1 MEKIVKLSA
10 EVIGHIAAGEVVERP
25 DAAIKELV
33 ENSMDAGATSVTVDI
48 REGGLEYMRVSD
60 NGTGI
65 PESELR
71 MAFERHATSKL
82 RSQEDLARIATLG
95 FRGEA
100 LSSIAAVSRVTLL
113 SRTRGSDSGMQLIN
127 EGGQIS
133 DIRPAPCAE
142 GTAITVRELF
152 FNAPVRRRF
161 MKKPAQ
167 ETQLVADLMQRL
179 ILSHPDVSF
188 RFTAD
193 GKTVFFSPGD
203 GKLETAVMSIY
214 GVNALK
220 QMIPVDGSA
229 GGLILTGYLGVGE
242 LSRGNRSQ
250 QQFFINGRAMRS
262 MLLSQAVEEGCR
274 QRVMIGRFPMC
285 VLHLKLPYEAVDV
298 NVHPNKWEVRFADE
312 RGIRDAVTGI
322 VLEALSPG
330 AADLTPPPFFSAP
343 PPDRAGLPPMQ
354 VLRREPEAASFVAEA
369 AAAPPAFPAGLRSPA
384 REQAGSADLRVQS
397 AALGAENESSKQAGG
412 DISHAAHEEPEQL
425 SAAEHLPELALRPV
439 RLIGAAFNTYILFE
453 SGELVCLCDQHAMHE
468 RLMFDRLMTA
478 YDSGAIAQ
486 TLMVPRVIPL
496 SYREYGS
503 FLEYQALLA
512 AAGYEAE
519 DFGDQTVKLHSVPLT
534 LGQPQAE
541 GGFKEALEELIA
553 SGSLSDDRRVEKI
566 ITASCKHAVKGGEKL
581 SVEELISLVRGV
593 LDGNVRPTC
602 PHGRP
607 LMMQFTRTE
616 LEKRFQRIPN

>member
-1 MEKIVKLSA
+1 MDKIIKLSP

-25 DAAIKELV
+25 SAAVKELV
-33 ENSMDAGATSVTVDI
+33 ENSLDAGASAITVDI
-48 REGGLEYMRVSD
+48 REGGLAFIRVSD
-60 NGTGI
+60 NGSGI

-82 RSQEDLARIATLG
+82 RTQEDLLRIATLG

-113 SRTRGSDSGMQLIN
+113 SRLRGSESGMQVTN
-127 EGGQIS
+127 EGGQIT

-142 GTAITVRELF
+142 GTAITVRDLF
-152 FNAPVRRRF
+152 FNAPVRRKF

-203 GKLETAVMSIY
+203 GKQETAVMSIY
-214 GVNALK
+214 GVNTLK
-220 QMIPVDGSA
+220 QMFRVDGSER
-229 GGLILTGYLGVGE
+229 GLILTGYLGVGE

-262 MLLSQAVEEGCR
+262 NLLSQAVEEGCR
-274 QRVMIGRFPMC
+274 QRVMIGRFPMFA
-285 VLHLKLPYEAVDV
+285 LHLTMPYESVDV
-298 NVHPNKWEVRFADE
+298 NVHPNKWEVRFSDE
-312 RGIRDAVTGI
+312 RGIAQAVTGL
-322 VLEALSPG
+322 VQDALSPG
-330 AADLTPPPFFSAP
+330 AAEAAPPPFFAP
-343 PPDRAGLPPMQ
+343 LPDKPGVPVTQ
-354 VLRREPEAASFVAEA
+354 VLRREPEELRTMSAPSFVSEPEVSA
-369 AAAPPAFPAGLRSPA
+369 PAFPASLRSPA
-384 REQAGSADLRVQS
+384 WEKPQS
-397 AALGAENESSKQAGG
+397 PAAPVK
-412 DISHAAHEEPEQL
+412 EPEQVT
-425 SAAEHLPELALRPV
+425 AAEHLPQLSARPV

-453 SGELVCLCDQHAMHE
+453 SGDTVCLCDQHAMHE
-468 RLMFDRLMTA
+468 RLMFDRLMKA

-486 TLMVPRVIPL
+486 TLMVPRVIQL

-519 DFGDQTVKLHSVPLT
+519 DFGDQSVRLHSVPMT

-541 GGFKEALEELIA
+541 GGFKEALEDLIS
-553 SGSLSDDRRVEKI
+553 SGSLNDDKRVEKI
-566 ITASCKHAVKGGEKL
+566 ITASCKHAVKGGERL
-581 SVEELISLVRGV
+581 SNEELISLVRGV
-593 LDGNVRPTC
+593 LDGNVHPTC

-607 LMMQFTRTE
+607 LMMQLTRNE

>member
-1 MEKIVKLSA
+1 MDKIIKLSP

-25 DAAIKELV
+25 SAAVKELV
-33 ENSMDAGATSVTVDI
+33 ENSLDAGASAITVDI
-48 REGGLEYMRVSD
+48 REGGLAFIRVSD
-60 NGTGI
+60 NGSGI

-82 RSQEDLARIATLG
+82 RTQEDLLRIATLG

-100 LSSIAAVSRVTLL
+100 LSSIAAVSKVTLL
-113 SRTRGSDSGMQLIN
+113 SRLRGSESGMQVVN
-127 EGGQIS
+127 EGGQIT

-142 GTAITVRELF
+142 GTAITVRDLF
-152 FNAPVRRRF
+152 FNAPVRRKF

-203 GKLETAVMSIY
+203 GKQETSVMSIY
-214 GVNALK
+214 GVNTLK
-220 QMIPVDGSA
+220 QMFRVDGSER
-229 GGLILTGYLGVGE
+229 GLILTGYLGVGE

-262 MLLSQAVEEGCR
+262 NLLSQAVEEGCR
-274 QRVMIGRFPMC
+274 QRVMIGRFPMFA
-285 VLHLKLPYEAVDV
+285 LHLTMPYESVDV
-298 NVHPNKWEVRFADE
+298 NVHPNKWEVRFSDE
-312 RGIRDAVTGI
+312 RGIAQAVTGL
-322 VLEALSPG
+322 VQDALSPG
-330 AADLTPPPFFSAP
+330 AAEAAPPPFFAP
-343 PPDRAGLPPMQ
+343 LPDKPGVPVTQ
-354 VLRREPEAASFVAEA
+354 VLRREPEELRTMSAPSFVSEPEVSA
-369 AAAPPAFPAGLRSPA
+369 PAFPASLRSPA
-384 REQAGSADLRVQS
+384 WEKPQS
-397 AALGAENESSKQAGG
+397 PAAPVK
-412 DISHAAHEEPEQL
+412 EPEQVT
-425 SAAEHLPELALRPV
+425 AAEHLPQLSARPV

-453 SGELVCLCDQHAMHE
+453 SGDTVCLCDQHAMHE
-468 RLMFDRLMTA
+468 RLMFDRLMKA

-486 TLMVPRVIPL
+486 TLMVPRVIQL

-519 DFGDQTVKLHSVPLT
+519 DFGDQSVRLHSVPMT

-541 GGFKEALEELIA
+541 GGFKEALEDLIS
-553 SGSLSDDRRVEKI
+553 SGSLNDDKRVEKI
-566 ITASCKHAVKGGEKL
+566 ITASCKHAVKGGDRL
-581 SVEELISLVRGV
+581 SNEELISLVRGV
-593 LDGNVRPTC
+593 LDGNVHPTC

-607 LMMQFTRTE
+607 LMMQLTRNE

>member
-1 MEKIVKLSA
+1 MDKIIKLSP

-25 DAAIKELV
+25 SAAVKELV
-33 ENSMDAGATSVTVDI
+33 ENSLDAGASAITVDI
-48 REGGLEYMRVSD
+48 REGGLEFIRVSD
-60 NGTGI
+60 NGSGI

-82 RSQEDLARIATLG
+82 RTQEDLLRIATLG

-113 SRTRGSDSGMQLIN
+113 SRLRGSESGMQVTN
-127 EGGQIS
+127 EGGQIT

-142 GTAITVRELF
+142 GTAITVRDLF
-152 FNAPVRRRF
+152 FNAPVRRKF

-203 GKLETAVMSIY
+203 GKQETAVMSIY
-214 GVNALK
+214 GVNTLK
-220 QMIPVDGSA
+220 QMFRVDGSER
-229 GGLILTGYLGVGE
+229 GLILTGYLGVGE

-262 MLLSQAVEEGCR
+262 NLLSQAVEEGCR
-274 QRVMIGRFPMC
+274 QRVMIGRFPMFA
-285 VLHLKLPYEAVDV
+285 LHLTMPYESVDV
-298 NVHPNKWEVRFADE
+298 NVHPNKWEVRFSDE
-312 RGIRDAVTGI
+312 RGIAQAVTGL
-322 VLEALSPG
+322 VQDALSPG
-330 AADLTPPPFFSAP
+330 AAEAAPPPFFAP
-343 PPDRAGLPPMQ
+343 LPDKPGVPVTQ
-354 VLRREPEAASFVAEA
+354 VLRREPEELRTMSAPSFVSEPEA
-369 AAAPPAFPAGLRSPA
+369 SAPAFPASLRSPA
-384 REQAGSADLRVQS
+384 WEKPQS
-397 AALGAENESSKQAGG
+397 PAAPVK
-412 DISHAAHEEPEQL
+412 EPEQVT
-425 SAAEHLPELALRPV
+425 AAEHLPQLSARPV

-453 SGELVCLCDQHAMHE
+453 SGDTVCLCDQHAMHE
-468 RLMFDRLMTA
+468 RLMFDRLMKA

-486 TLMVPRVIPL
+486 TLMVPRVIQL

-519 DFGDQTVKLHSVPLT
+519 DFGDQSVRLHSVPMT

-541 GGFKEALEELIA
+541 GGFKEALEDLIS
-553 SGSLSDDRRVEKI
+553 SGSLNDDKRVEKI
-566 ITASCKHAVKGGEKL
+566 ITASCKHAVKGGERL
-581 SVEELISLVRGV
+581 SNEELISLVRGV
-593 LDGNVRPTC
+593 LDGNVHPTC

-607 LMMQFTRTE
+607 LMMQLTRNE

>member
-1 MEKIVKLSA
+1 MDKIIKLSP

-25 DAAIKELV
+25 SAAVKELV
-33 ENSMDAGATSVTVDI
+33 ENSLDAGASAITVDI
-48 REGGLEYMRVSD
+48 REGGLEFIRVSD
-60 NGTGI
+60 NGSGI

-82 RSQEDLARIATLG
+82 RTQEDLLRIATLG

-113 SRTRGSDSGMQLIN
+113 SRLRGSESGMQVTN
-127 EGGQIS
+127 EGGQIT

-142 GTAITVRELF
+142 GTAITVRDLF
-152 FNAPVRRRF
+152 FNAPVRRKF

-203 GKLETAVMSIY
+203 GKQETAVMSIY
-214 GVNALK
+214 GVNTLK
-220 QMIPVDGSA
+220 QMFRVDGSER
-229 GGLILTGYLGVGE
+229 GLILTGYLGVGE

-262 MLLSQAVEEGCR
+262 NLLSQAVEEGCR
-274 QRVMIGRFPMC
+274 QRVMIGRFPMFA
-285 VLHLKLPYEAVDV
+285 LHLTMPYESVDV
-298 NVHPNKWEVRFADE
+298 NVHPNKWEVRFSDE
-312 RGIRDAVTGI
+312 RGIAQAVTGL
-322 VLEALSPG
+322 VQDALSPG
-330 AADLTPPPFFSAP
+330 AAEAAPPPFFAP
-343 PPDRAGLPPMQ
+343 LPDKPGVPVTQ
-354 VLRREPEAASFVAEA
+354 VLRREPEELRTMSTPSFVSEPEA
-369 AAAPPAFPAGLRSPA
+369 SAPAFPASLRSPA
-384 REQAGSADLRVQS
+384 WEKPQS
-397 AALGAENESSKQAGG
+397 PAAPIK
-412 DISHAAHEEPEQL
+412 EPEQVT
-425 SAAEHLPELALRPV
+425 AAEHLPQLSARPV
-439 RLIGAAFNTYILFE
+439 RLIGSAFNTYILFE
-453 SGELVCLCDQHAMHE
+453 SGDTVCLCDQHAMHE
-468 RLMFDRLMTA
+468 RLMFDRLMKA

-486 TLMVPRVIPL
+486 TLMVPRVIQL

-519 DFGDQTVKLHSVPLT
+519 DFGDQSVRLHSVPMT

-541 GGFKEALEELIA
+541 GGFKEALEDLIS
-553 SGSLSDDRRVEKI
+553 SGSLNDDKRVEKI
-566 ITASCKHAVKGGEKL
+566 ITASCKHAVKGGERL
-581 SVEELISLVRGV
+581 SNEELISLVRGV
-593 LDGNVRPTC
+593 LDGNVHPTC

-607 LMMQFTRTE
+607 LMMQLTRNE

>member
-1 MEKIVKLSA
+1 MDKIIKLSP

-25 DAAIKELV
+25 SAAVKELV
-33 ENSMDAGATSVTVDI
+33 ENSLDAGASAITVDI
-48 REGGLEYMRVSD
+48 REGGLEFIRVSD
-60 NGTGI
+60 NGSGI

-82 RSQEDLARIATLG
+82 RTQEDLLRIATLG

-100 LSSIAAVSRVTLL
+100 LSSIAAVSKVTLL
-113 SRTRGSDSGMQLIN
+113 SRLRGSESGMQVTN
-127 EGGQIS
+127 EGGQIT

-142 GTAITVRELF
+142 GTAITVRDLF
-152 FNAPVRRRF
+152 FNAPVRRKF

-203 GKLETAVMSIY
+203 GKQETAVMSIY
-214 GVNALK
+214 GVNTLK
-220 QMIPVDGSA
+220 QMFRVDGSER
-229 GGLILTGYLGVGE
+229 GLILTGYLGVGE

-262 MLLSQAVEEGCR
+262 SLLSQAVEEGCR
-274 QRVMIGRFPMC
+274 QRVMIGRFPMFA
-285 VLHLKLPYEAVDV
+285 LHLTLPYEAVDV

-312 RGIRDAVTGI
+312 RGVAQAVTAL
-322 VLEALSPG
+322 VQDALSPG
-330 AADLTPPPFFSAP
+330 AAQAAPPPFFP
-343 PPDRAGLPPMQ
+343 PQPDKPGVPVTQ
-354 VLRREPEAASFVAEA
+354 VLRREPEELRTMSAPSFVSEPAASA
-369 AAAPPAFPAGLRSPA
+369 PAFPASLRSPA
-384 REQAGSADLRVQS
+384 WEKPETTAVPAP
-397 AALGAENESSKQAGG
+397 
-412 DISHAAHEEPEQL
+412 EPEQVN
-425 SAAEHLPELALRPV
+425 AAEHLPQLSARPV

-453 SGELVCLCDQHAMHE
+453 SGDTVCLCDQHAMHE
-468 RLMFDRLMTA
+468 RLMFDRLMKA

-486 TLMVPRVIPL
+486 TLMVPRVIQL

-519 DFGDQTVKLHSVPLT
+519 DFGDQSVRLHSVPMT

-541 GGFKEALEELIA
+541 GSFKEALEDLISA
-553 SGSLSDDRRVEKI
+553 GSLNDDRRVEKI
-566 ITASCKHAVKGGEKL
+566 ITASCKHAVKGGERL
-581 SVEELISLVRGV
+581 SNEELISLVRGV
-593 LDGNVRPTC
+593 LDGNVHPTC

-607 LMMQFTRTE
+607 LMMQLTRNE

>member
-1 MEKIVKLSA
+1 MDKIIKLSP

-25 DAAIKELV
+25 SAAVKELV
-33 ENSMDAGATSVTVDI
+33 ENSLDAGASAITVDI
-48 REGGLEYMRVSD
+48 REGGLAFIRVSD
-60 NGTGI
+60 NGSGI

-82 RSQEDLARIATLG
+82 RTQEDLLRIATLG

-113 SRTRGSDSGMQLIN
+113 SRLRGSESGMQVTN
-127 EGGQIS
+127 EGGQIT

-142 GTAITVRELF
+142 GTAITVRDLF
-152 FNAPVRRRF
+152 FNAPVRRKF

-203 GKLETAVMSIY
+203 GKQETAVMSIY
-214 GVNALK
+214 GVNTLK
-220 QMIPVDGSA
+220 QMFRVDGSER
-229 GGLILTGYLGVGE
+229 GLILTGYLGVGE

-262 MLLSQAVEEGCR
+262 NLLSQAVEEGCR
-274 QRVMIGRFPMC
+274 QRVMIGRFPMFA
-285 VLHLKLPYEAVDV
+285 LHLTMPYESVDV
-298 NVHPNKWEVRFADE
+298 NVHPNKWEVRFSDE
-312 RGIRDAVTGI
+312 RGIAQAVTGL
-322 VLEALSPG
+322 VQDALSPG
-330 AADLTPPPFFSAP
+330 AAEAAPPPFFAP
-343 PPDRAGLPPMQ
+343 LPDKPGVPVTQ
-354 VLRREPEAASFVAEA
+354 VLRREPEELRTMSAPSFVSEPAASA
-369 AAAPPAFPAGLRSPA
+369 PAFPASLRSPA
-384 REQAGSADLRVQS
+384 WEKPQS
-397 AALGAENESSKQAGG
+397 PAAPIK
-412 DISHAAHEEPEQL
+412 EPEQVT
-425 SAAEHLPELALRPV
+425 AAEHLPQLSARPV

-453 SGELVCLCDQHAMHE
+453 SGDTVCLCDQHAMHE
-468 RLMFDRLMTA
+468 RLMFDRLMKA

-486 TLMVPRVIPL
+486 TLMVPRVIQL

-519 DFGDQTVKLHSVPLT
+519 DFGDQSVRLHSVPMT

-541 GGFKEALEELIA
+541 GGFKEALEDLIS
-553 SGSLSDDRRVEKI
+553 SGSLNDDKRVEKI
-566 ITASCKHAVKGGEKL
+566 ITASCKHAVKGGERL
-581 SVEELISLVRGV
+581 SNEELISLVRGV
-593 LDGNVRPTC
+593 LDGNVHPTC

-607 LMMQFTRTE
+607 LMMQLTRNE

>member
-1 MEKIVKLSA
+1 MDKIIKLSP

-25 DAAIKELV
+25 SAAVKELV
-33 ENSMDAGATSVTVDI
+33 ENSLDAGASAITVDI
-48 REGGLEYMRVSD
+48 REGGLEFIRVSD
-60 NGTGI
+60 NGSGI

-82 RSQEDLARIATLG
+82 RTQEDLLRIATLG

-100 LSSIAAVSRVTLL
+100 LSSIAAVSKVTLL
-113 SRTRGSDSGMQLIN
+113 SRLRGSESGMQVTN
-127 EGGQIS
+127 EGGQIT

-142 GTAITVRELF
+142 GTAITVRDLF
-152 FNAPVRRRF
+152 FNAPVRRKF

-203 GKLETAVMSIY
+203 KKQETAVMSIY
-214 GVNALK
+214 GVNTLK
-220 QMIPVDGSA
+220 QMFRVDGSER
-229 GGLILTGYLGVGE
+229 GLILTGYLGVGE

-262 MLLSQAVEEGCR
+262 NLLSQAVEEGCR
-274 QRVMIGRFPMC
+274 QRVMIGRFPMFA
-285 VLHLKLPYEAVDV
+285 LHLTMPYEAVDV

-312 RGIRDAVTGI
+312 LGVAQTVTAL
-322 VLEALSPG
+322 VQDALSPG
-330 AADLTPPPFFSAP
+330 AAQAAPPPFFAP
-343 PPDRAGLPPMQ
+343 LPDKPGVPVTQ
-354 VLRREPEAASFVAEA
+354 VLRREPEELRTISAPSFVSEPAASV
-369 AAAPPAFPAGLRSPA
+369 PAFPGSLRSPA
-384 REQAGSADLRVQS
+384 WEKPETTAVPAP
-397 AALGAENESSKQAGG
+397 
-412 DISHAAHEEPEQL
+412 EPEQVT
-425 SAAEHLPELALRPV
+425 AAEHLPQLNIRPV

-453 SGELVCLCDQHAMHE
+453 SGDTVCLCDQHAMHE
-468 RLMFDRLMTA
+468 RLMFDRLMKA

-486 TLMVPRVIPL
+486 TLMVPRVIQL

-519 DFGDQTVKLHSVPLT
+519 DFGDQSVRLHSVPMT

-541 GGFKEALEELIA
+541 GGFKEALEDLIS
-553 SGSLSDDRRVEKI
+553 SGSLNDDKRVEKI
-566 ITASCKHAVKGGEKL
+566 ITASCKHAVKGGERL
-581 SVEELISLVRGV
+581 SNEELISLVRGV
-593 LDGNVRPTC
+593 LDGNVHPTC

-607 LMMQFTRTE
+607 LMMQLTRNE

>member
-1 MEKIVKLSA
+1 MDKIIKLSP

-25 DAAIKELV
+25 SAAVKELV
-33 ENSMDAGATSVTVDI
+33 ENSLDAGASAITVDI
-48 REGGLEYMRVSD
+48 REGGLEFIRVSD
-60 NGTGI
+60 NGSGI

-82 RSQEDLARIATLG
+82 RTQEDLLRIATLG

-113 SRTRGSDSGMQLIN
+113 SRLRGSESGMQVVN
-127 EGGQIS
+127 EGGQIT

-142 GTAITVRELF
+142 GTAITVRDLF
-152 FNAPVRRRF
+152 FNAPVRRKF

-203 GKLETAVMSIY
+203 GKQETAVMSIY
-214 GVNALK
+214 GVNTLK
-220 QMIPVDGSA
+220 QMFRVDGSER
-229 GGLILTGYLGVGE
+229 GLILTGYLGVGE

-262 MLLSQAVEEGCR
+262 NLLSQAVEEGCR
-274 QRVMIGRFPMC
+274 QRVMIGRFPMFA
-285 VLHLKLPYEAVDV
+285 LHLTMPYESVDV
-298 NVHPNKWEVRFADE
+298 NVHPNKWEVRFSDE
-312 RGIRDAVTGI
+312 RGIAQAVTGL
-322 VLEALSPG
+322 VQDALSPG
-330 AADLTPPPFFSAP
+330 AAEAAPPPFFAP
-343 PPDRAGLPPMQ
+343 LPDKPGVPVTQ
-354 VLRREPEAASFVAEA
+354 VLRREPEELRTMSAPSFVSEPEVSA
-369 AAAPPAFPAGLRSPA
+369 PAFPASLRSPA
-384 REQAGSADLRVQS
+384 WEKPQS
-397 AALGAENESSKQAGG
+397 PAAPVK
-412 DISHAAHEEPEQL
+412 EPEQVT
-425 SAAEHLPELALRPV
+425 AAEHLPQLSARPV

-453 SGELVCLCDQHAMHE
+453 SGDTVCLCDQHAMHE
-468 RLMFDRLMTA
+468 RLMFDRLMKA

-486 TLMVPRVIPL
+486 TLMVPRVIQL

-519 DFGDQTVKLHSVPLT
+519 DFGDQSVRLHSVPMT

-541 GGFKEALEELIA
+541 GSFKEALEDLISA
-553 SGSLSDDRRVEKI
+553 GSLNDDKRVEKI
-566 ITASCKHAVKGGEKL
+566 ITASCKHAVKGGERL
-581 SVEELISLVRGV
+581 SNEELISLVRGV
-593 LDGNVRPTC
+593 LDGNVHPTC

-607 LMMQFTRTE
+607 LMMQLTRTE

>member
-1 MEKIVKLSA
+1 MDKIIKLSP

-25 DAAIKELV
+25 SAAVKELV
-33 ENSMDAGATSVTVDI
+33 ENSLDAGASAITVDI
-48 REGGLEYMRVSD
+48 REGGLAFIRVSD
-60 NGTGI
+60 NGSGI

-82 RSQEDLARIATLG
+82 RTQEDLLRIATLG

-113 SRTRGSDSGMQLIN
+113 SRLRGSESGMQVVN
-127 EGGQIS
+127 EGGQIT

-142 GTAITVRELF
+142 GTAITVRDLF
-152 FNAPVRRRF
+152 FNAPVRRKF

-203 GKLETAVMSIY
+203 GKQETAVMSIY
-214 GVNALK
+214 GVNTLK
-220 QMIPVDGSA
+220 QMFRVDGSER
-229 GGLILTGYLGVGE
+229 GLILTGYLGVGE

-262 MLLSQAVEEGCR
+262 NLLSQAVEEGCR
-274 QRVMIGRFPMC
+274 QRVMIGRFPMFA
-285 VLHLKLPYEAVDV
+285 LHLTLPYEAVDV
-298 NVHPNKWEVRFADE
+298 NVHPNKWEVRFSDE
-312 RGIRDAVTGI
+312 RGVAEAVTGL
-322 VLEALSPG
+322 VQDALSPG
-330 AADLTPPPFFSAP
+330 AAEAAPPPFFAP
-343 PPDRAGLPPMQ
+343 MPDKPGVPVTQ
-354 VLRREPEAASFVAEA
+354 VLRREPEELRTMSVPSFVSEPEVSA
-369 AAAPPAFPAGLRSPA
+369 PAFPASLRSPA
-384 REQAGSADLRVQS
+384 WEKPQS
-397 AALGAENESSKQAGG
+397 PAAPVK
-412 DISHAAHEEPEQL
+412 EPEQVT
-425 SAAEHLPELALRPV
+425 AAEHLPQLSARPV

-453 SGELVCLCDQHAMHE
+453 SGDTVCLCDQHAMHE
-468 RLMFDRLMTA
+468 RLMFDRLMKA

-486 TLMVPRVIPL
+486 TLMVPRVIQL

-519 DFGDQTVKLHSVPLT
+519 DFGDQSVRLHSVPMT

-541 GGFKEALEELIA
+541 GGFKEALEDLIS
-553 SGSLSDDRRVEKI
+553 SGSLNDDKRVEKI
-566 ITASCKHAVKGGEKL
+566 ITASCKHAVKGGERL
-581 SVEELISLVRGV
+581 SNEELISLVRGV
-593 LDGNVRPTC
+593 LDGNVHPTC

-607 LMMQFTRTE
+607 LMMQLTRNE

>member
-1 MEKIVKLSA
+1 MDKIIKLSP

-25 DAAIKELV
+25 SAAVKELV
-33 ENSMDAGATSVTVDI
+33 ENSLDAGASAVTVDI
-48 REGGLEYMRVSD
+48 REGGLEFIRVSD
-60 NGTGI
+60 NGSGI

-82 RSQEDLARIATLG
+82 RTQEDLLRIATLG

-113 SRTRGSDSGMQLIN
+113 SRLRGSESGMQVVN
-127 EGGQIS
+127 EGGQIT

-142 GTAITVRELF
+142 GTAITVRDLF
-152 FNAPVRRRF
+152 FNAPVRRKF

-203 GKLETAVMSIY
+203 GKQETAVMSIY
-214 GVNALK
+214 GVNTLK
-220 QMIPVDGSA
+220 QMFRVDGSER
-229 GGLILTGYLGVGE
+229 GLILTGYLGVGE

-262 MLLSQAVEEGCR
+262 NLLSQAVEEGCR
-274 QRVMIGRFPMC
+274 QRVMIGRFPMFA
-285 VLHLKLPYEAVDV
+285 LHLTMPYESVDV
-298 NVHPNKWEVRFADE
+298 NVHPNKWEVRFSDE
-312 RGIRDAVTGI
+312 RGIAQAVTGL
-322 VLEALSPG
+322 VQDALSPG
-330 AADLTPPPFFSAP
+330 AAEAEPPPFFAP
-343 PPDRAGLPPMQ
+343 LPDKPGVPVTQ
-354 VLRREPEAASFVAEA
+354 VLRREPEELRTMSAPSFVSEPSAAS
-369 AAAPPAFPAGLRSPA
+369 PFPGSLRSPA
-384 REQAGSADLRVQS
+384 WEKPEITDAPAP
-397 AALGAENESSKQAGG
+397 
-412 DISHAAHEEPEQL
+412 EPEQVT
-425 SAAEHLPELALRPV
+425 AAEHLPELNIRPV

-453 SGELVCLCDQHAMHE
+453 SGDTVCLCDQHAMHE
-468 RLMFDRLMTA
+468 RLMFDRLMKA

-486 TLMVPRVIPL
+486 TLMVPRVIQL

-519 DFGDQTVKLHSVPLT
+519 DFGDQSVRLHSVPMT

-541 GGFKEALEELIA
+541 GSFKEALEDLIS
-553 SGSLSDDRRVEKI
+553 SGSLNDDKRVEKI
-566 ITASCKHAVKGGEKL
+566 ITASCKHAVKGGDRL
-581 SVEELISLVRGV
+581 SNEELITLVRGV
-593 LDGNVRPTC
+593 LDGNVHPTC

-607 LMMQFTRTE
+607 LMMQLSRNE

>member
-1 MEKIVKLSA
+1 MEKIIKLSA

-25 DAAIKELV
+25 SAAVKELV
-33 ENSMDAGATSVTVDI
+33 ENSMDAGATAITVDI
-48 REGGLEYMRVSD
+48 REGGLDYIRVSD
-60 NGTGI
+60 NGSGI
-65 PESELR
+65 HESELR

-82 RSQEDLARIATLG
+82 RTQEDLLRIATLG

-100 LSSIAAVSRVTLL
+100 LSSIAAVSKVTLL
-113 SRTRGSDSGMQLIN
+113 SRTRGSDSGMQLTN
-127 EGGQIS
+127 EGGQIT

-142 GTAITVRELF
+142 GTAITVRDLF
-152 FNAPVRRRF
+152 FNAPVRRKF

-167 ETQLVADLMQRL
+167 ETQLAADLMQRL

-203 GKLETAVMSIY
+203 GKQETSVMSIY
-214 GVNALK
+214 GVNTLK
-220 QMIPVDGSA
+220 QMIRVDGSA

-242 LSRGNRSQ
+242 LSRGNRSH

-262 MLLSQAVEEGCR
+262 NLLSQAVEEGCR
-274 QRVMIGRFPMC
+274 QRVMIGRFPLC
-285 VLHLKLPYEAVDV
+285 VLHLTLPYEAVDV

-312 RGIRDAVTGI
+312 RGIADAVTLI
-322 VLEALSPG
+322 VREALSPG
-330 AADLTPPPFFSAP
+330 AADVTPPPFFTPA
-343 PPDRAGLPPMQ
+343 PDRPGVPVTQ
-354 VLRREPEAASFVAEA
+354 VQRREPEASPSLVAEPSA
-369 AAAPPAFPAGLRSPA
+369 PAFPASLRSPA
-384 REQAGSADLRVQS
+384 RERPGEHHGWAPLNTDAPALKDSFPQA
-397 AALGAENESSKQAGG
+397 
-412 DISHAAHEEPEQL
+412 EQVA
-425 SAAEHLPELALRPV
+425 AAEHLPELVIRPV

-453 SGELVCLCDQHAMHE
+453 SGDLVCLCDQHAMHE
-468 RLMFDRLMTA
+468 RLMFDRLMKA

-486 TLMVPRVIPL
+486 TLMLPRVIEL

-519 DFGDQTVKLHSVPLT
+519 DFGDQSVKLHSVPLT

-541 GGFKEALEELIA
+541 GSFKEALEELIA
-553 SGSLSDDRRVEKI
+553 AGSLSDDRRVEKI

-581 SVEELISLVRGV
+581 SDEELISLVRGV

>member
-1 MEKIVKLSA
+1 MDKIIKLSP

-25 DAAIKELV
+25 SAAVKELV
-33 ENSMDAGATSVTVDI
+33 ENSLDAGASAITVDI
-48 REGGLEYMRVSD
+48 REGGLEFIRVSD
-60 NGTGI
+60 NGSGI

-82 RSQEDLARIATLG
+82 RTQEDLLRIATLG

-113 SRTRGSDSGMQLIN
+113 SRLRGSESGMQVVN
-127 EGGQIS
+127 EGGQIT

-142 GTAITVRELF
+142 GTAITVRDLF
-152 FNAPVRRRF
+152 FNAPVRRKF

-203 GKLETAVMSIY
+203 GKQETAVMSIY
-214 GVNALK
+214 GVNTLK
-220 QMIPVDGSA
+220 QMFRVDGSER
-229 GGLILTGYLGVGE
+229 GLILTGYLGVGE

-262 MLLSQAVEEGCR
+262 NLLSQAVEEGCR
-274 QRVMIGRFPMC
+274 QRVMIGRFPMFA
-285 VLHLKLPYEAVDV
+285 LHLTMPYESVDV
-298 NVHPNKWEVRFADE
+298 NVHPNKWEVRFSDE
-312 RGIRDAVTGI
+312 RGIAQAVTGL
-322 VLEALSPG
+322 VQDALSPG
-330 AADLTPPPFFSAP
+330 AAEAAPPPFFAP
-343 PPDRAGLPPMQ
+343 LPDKPGVPVTQ
-354 VLRREPEAASFVAEA
+354 VLRREPEDLRTMSAPSFVSEPVVSA
-369 AAAPPAFPAGLRSPA
+369 PAFPASLRSPA
-384 REQAGSADLRVQS
+384 WEKPQS
-397 AALGAENESSKQAGG
+397 PAAPVK
-412 DISHAAHEEPEQL
+412 EPEQVT
-425 SAAEHLPELALRPV
+425 AAEHLPQLSARPV

-453 SGELVCLCDQHAMHE
+453 SGDTVCLCDQHAMHE
-468 RLMFDRLMTA
+468 RLMFDRLMKA

-486 TLMVPRVIPL
+486 TLMVPRVIQL

-519 DFGDQTVKLHSVPLT
+519 DFGDQSVRLHSVPMT

-541 GGFKEALEELIA
+541 GSFKEALEDLIS
-553 SGSLSDDRRVEKI
+553 SGSLNDDKRVEKI
-566 ITASCKHAVKGGEKL
+566 ITASCKHAVKGGERL
-581 SVEELISLVRGV
+581 SNEELISLVRGV
-593 LDGNVRPTC
+593 LDGNVHPTC

-607 LMMQFTRTE
+607 LMMQLTRNE

>member
-1 MEKIVKLSA
+1 MDKIIKLSP

-25 DAAIKELV
+25 SAAVKELV
-33 ENSMDAGATSVTVDI
+33 ENSLDAGASAITVDI
-48 REGGLEYMRVSD
+48 REGGLEFIRVSD
-60 NGTGI
+60 NGSGI

-82 RSQEDLARIATLG
+82 RTQEDLVRIATLG

-100 LSSIAAVSRVTLL
+100 LSSIAAVSKVTLL
-113 SRTRGSDSGMQLIN
+113 SRLRGSESGMQVTN
-127 EGGQIS
+127 EGGQIT

-142 GTAITVRELF
+142 GTAITVRDLF
-152 FNAPVRRRF
+152 FNAPVRRKF

-203 GKLETAVMSIY
+203 GKQETAVMSIY
-214 GVNALK
+214 GVNTLK
-220 QMIPVDGSA
+220 QMFRVDGSER
-229 GGLILTGYLGVGE
+229 GLILTGYLGVGE

-262 MLLSQAVEEGCR
+262 NLLSQAVEEGCR
-274 QRVMIGRFPMC
+274 QRVMIGRFPMFA
-285 VLHLKLPYEAVDV
+285 LHLTLPYESVDV

-312 RGIRDAVTGI
+312 RGVAEAVTAL
-322 VLEALSPG
+322 VQDALSPG
-330 AADLTPPPFFSAP
+330 AAQAAPPPFFHP
-343 PPDRAGLPPMQ
+343 QPDKPGVPVTQ
-354 VLRREPEAASFVAEA
+354 VLRREPEELRTISAPSFVSEPAASA
-369 AAAPPAFPAGLRSPA
+369 PAFPASLRSPA
-384 REQAGSADLRVQS
+384 WEKP
-397 AALGAENESSKQAGG
+397 ESTIVPAP
-412 DISHAAHEEPEQL
+412 EPEQVN
-425 SAAEHLPELALRPV
+425 AAEHLPQLNIRPV

-453 SGELVCLCDQHAMHE
+453 SGDTICLCDQHAMHE
-468 RLMFDRLMTA
+468 RLMFDRLMKA

-486 TLMVPRVIPL
+486 TLMVPRVIQL

-519 DFGDQTVKLHSVPLT
+519 DFGDQSVRLHSVPMT

-541 GGFKEALEELIA
+541 GSFKEALEDLISA
-553 SGSLSDDRRVEKI
+553 GSLNDNKRVEKI
-566 ITASCKHAVKGGEKL
+566 ITASCKHAVKGGERL
-581 SVEELISLVRGV
+581 SNEELISLVRGV
-593 LDGNVRPTC
+593 LDGNVHPTC

-607 LMMQFTRTE
+607 LMMQLTRNE

>member
-1 MEKIVKLSA
+1 MDKIIKLSP

-25 DAAIKELV
+25 SAAVKELV
-33 ENSMDAGATSVTVDI
+33 ENSLDAGASAITVDI
-48 REGGLEYMRVSD
+48 REGGLEFIRVSD
-60 NGTGI
+60 NGSGI

-82 RSQEDLARIATLG
+82 RTQEDLLRIATLG

-100 LSSIAAVSRVTLL
+100 LSSIAAVSKVTLL
-113 SRTRGSDSGMQLIN
+113 SRLRGSESGMQVTN
-127 EGGQIS
+127 EGSQIT

-142 GTAITVRELF
+142 GTAITVRDLF
-152 FNAPVRRRF
+152 FNAPVRRKF

-203 GKLETAVMSIY
+203 GKQETAVMSIY
-214 GVNALK
+214 GVNTLK
-220 QMIPVDGSA
+220 QMFRVDGSER
-229 GGLILTGYLGVGE
+229 GLILTGYLGVGE

-262 MLLSQAVEEGCR
+262 SLLSQAVEEGCR
-274 QRVMIGRFPMC
+274 QRVMIGRFPMFA
-285 VLHLKLPYEAVDV
+285 LHLTLPYESVDV

-312 RGIRDAVTGI
+312 RGVAEAVTAL
-322 VLEALSPG
+322 VQDALSPG
-330 AADLTPPPFFSAP
+330 AAQAAPPPFFP
-343 PPDRAGLPPMQ
+343 LQPDKPGVPVTQ
-354 VLRREPEAASFVAEA
+354 VLRREPEELRTMSAPSFVSEPAASA
-369 AAAPPAFPAGLRSPA
+369 PAFPASLRSPA
-384 REQAGSADLRVQS
+384 WEKP
-397 AALGAENESSKQAGG
+397 ESTIVPAP
-412 DISHAAHEEPEQL
+412 EPEQVT
-425 SAAEHLPELALRPV
+425 AAEHLPQLNIRPV

-453 SGELVCLCDQHAMHE
+453 SGDTICLCDQHAMHE
-468 RLMFDRLMTA
+468 RLMFDRLMKA

-486 TLMVPRVIPL
+486 TLMVPRVIQL

-519 DFGDQTVKLHSVPLT
+519 DFGDQSVRLHSVPMT

-541 GGFKEALEELIA
+541 GSFKEALEDLIS
-553 SGSLSDDRRVEKI
+553 SGSLNDDKRVEKI
-566 ITASCKHAVKGGEKL
+566 ITASCKHAVKGGERL
-581 SVEELISLVRGV
+581 SNEELISLVRGV
-593 LDGNVRPTC
+593 LDGNVHPTC

-607 LMMQFTRTE
+607 LMMQLTRNE